1 MSQVNFI
8 QNFRYFMEYG
18 KRNKLTS
25 YERIFYMALFHC
37 ANELAMQEENHDWP
51 DDYFPVSNSEMK
63 ALTDFGE
70 RAIRDTRNKKV
81 LLILKKAIEKLV
93 IQNIRLHT

>member
-37 ANELAMQEENHDWP
+37 ANELAMQEE
-51 DDYFPVSNSEMK
+51 K
-63 ALTDFGE
+63 T
-70 RAIRDTRNKKV
+70 
-81 LLILKKAIEKLV
+81 
-93 IQNIRLHT
+93 